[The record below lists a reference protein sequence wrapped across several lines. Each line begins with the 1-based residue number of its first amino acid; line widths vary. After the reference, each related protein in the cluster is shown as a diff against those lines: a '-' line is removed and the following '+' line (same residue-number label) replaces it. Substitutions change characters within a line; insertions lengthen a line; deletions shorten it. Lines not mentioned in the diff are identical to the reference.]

1 MNGGAMATSHPGDDR
16 PHGARFGVCRAAAGG
31 EQGSGGQEH
40 ATRNPVSQREETAR
54 TPWLE
59 SGATSREGRGGAN
72 RRGGE
77 KPRGRNT
84 VGRGRPVPEAAAWQH
99 EGAAEWTP
107 RSEYGGGALFDN
119 PKRGRSAGN
128 AERHGSER
136 VGKAGAQGQ
145 EGGTVDKFT
154 CLTGPARRS
163 SKARVDA
170 AKAEMSHKVMEG
182 GDQANGSQRQA
193 GISPVRIHSGS
204 RASVAKRTNAAAMP
218 GSEAHDGGCSLGGGR
233 WRDVERCEEIGAVGG
248 FGLRLSVTLKTT

>member
-1 MNGGAMATSHPGDDR
+1 VNGGAAATRRPGDDR
-16 PHGARFGVCRAAAGG
+16 PRGVRFGAWRAAAGG

-40 ATRNPVSQREETAR
+40 ATRRPVSQRDETSR

-84 VGRGRPVPEAAAWQH
+84 VGRGRPVPDATVRQRTAAA
-99 EGAAEWTP
+99 ELTP
-107 RSEYGGGALFDN
+107 RSEHGGGALFDN

-136 VGKAGAQGQ
+136 VGKAGAKIRRV
-145 EGGTVDKFT
+145 ERSTSFLVRPDPPV
-154 CLTGPARRS
+154 GPRRP
-163 SKARVDA
+163 VMDA

-182 GDQANGSQRQA
+182 GGQANGPQRQV
-193 GISPVRIHSGS
+193 GISPVRIHSGP

-218 GSEAHDGGCSLGGGR
+218 GPEAHGGYLLLRGTGTGGM
-233 WRDVERCEEIGAVGG
+233 
-248 FGLRLSVTLKTT
+248 